1 MKMQTHSGATRH
13 FDGVICFGGEDWWYH
28 NRGHYDMQIMRQL
41 SRRLPVLYVNSIGMR
56 TPSPG
61 EGRMFLSRVRRKLRS
76 VRRGLVR
83 VSDGFCVISPILIPS
98 RAGIALG
105 GWLVPR
111 AVRSAARKQ
120 QIGRPLVWV
129 ACPTA
134 AEFVEA
140 LDPAAVLYQR
150 TDRYECFRGVD
161 GERIRNLDEW
171 LKARADLTVFCSTA
185 LYEREAGGCRNACYV
200 DHGVDFDR
208 FASASGDQ
216 SSEPADLAGLR
227 RPRIG
232 FVGGIDAHTFDA
244 ELFGDIARR
253 LPEAQFILV
262 GACSLPP
269 HWCELPNV
277 LRLGPR
283 PYEAVADYM
292 AACDVLIM
300 PWNRSSWIEACN
312 PVKLKEYLATGRPI
326 VSTAFGELRRYDGLV
341 RNAAGAD
348 EFVEAIRAV
357 LLDPGDPQAR
367 RERVRNES
375 WSSKAGIILG
385 ELEARRS
392 DAASTARAG
401 LRLVGG
407 DTRDDAV
414 PRQIVGPSEE
424 DPDAHAEGRAE
435 LRARLDLA
443 ACILLAGGL
452 RPSALV
458 AATGRSVL
466 DLSLTT
472 QRTVLDCWIDRLT
485 ESSAP
490 FRRPVPIRVVH
501 DAILPPPWPSARG
514 AGHVVIE
521 QEPKALRGPAGVI
534 RDLCHEYRP
543 DQHVVVAEAARY
555 VSSSLLPML
564 VDHVRHR
571 ADVTV
576 AANPDGTPAGMYVI
590 RCGALGLIPAVG
602 FMDLKEQWL
611 RRAVDAALN
620 VRVHDV
626 DGPGTLPLRS
636 RRQFLRAAAVA
647 NAVAAAQ
654 RGGADLLPAEE
665 ITGLR
670 VICTGSLIGPGAV
683 VEGSIVMPG
692 AAIGSNAVVVRSLVA
707 PNGRVEPGSDIVDA
721 IVHAGTSLSDR
732 ALCAMP

>member
-171 LKARADLTVFCSTA
+171 LKARADLTVFCST
-185 LYEREAGGCRNACYV
+185 
-200 DHGVDFDR
+200 
-208 FASASGDQ
+208 
-216 SSEPADLAGLR
+216 GLR

-458 AATGRSVL
+458 AATGR
-466 DLSLTT
+466 
-472 QRTVLDCWIDRLT
+472 
-485 ESSAP
+485 
-490 FRRPVPIRVVH
+490 
-501 DAILPPPWPSARG
+501 PSARG